1 MLLFM
6 FQEAKMS
13 VCSGPL
19 VLPHCAA
26 GAQAKVE
33 IIIVIYLYFDY
44 YYYYYY
50 QVDRVWARC
59 GSGARRGVGVIC
71 WGCGVWHRS
80 EML

>member
-1 MLLFM
+1 MWPDKMMM

-26 GAQAKVE
+26 GARAK
-33 IIIVIYLYFDY
+33 
-44 YYYYYY
+44 
-50 QVDRVWARC
+50 VDRVWARC
-59 GSGARRGVGVIC
+59 GAGARRGVGVIC

-80 EML
+80 HIP